1 MNKTEGNLFFITDF
15 DDSMESELVIPL
27 IRQIQYQKTLRE
39 GRIDLYVNSFGGY
52 AHLAFQ
58 IVSLLE
64 QAQREEITVR
74 TIVPDAAFSAGSIV
88 AVAGSPG
95 HRYIERNAQHLAHYG
110 MAGSVDMTPEQ
121 AARAYEERTRH
132 FKKIR
137 KHYLDYT
144 NIDPAEL
151 DRLMSD
157 DQGYITSAK
166 CIKWGF
172 ADNYMERFDIG
183 RTTD

>member
-1 MNKTEGNLFFITDF
+1 MNKTDGNVLIINDF
-15 DDSMESELVIPL
+15 DDAMEAEIILPF
-27 IRQIQYQKTLRE
+27 IRQIQYQRTLRE

-52 AHLAFQ
+52 AHLAFH
-58 IVSLLE
+58 IVSLME
-64 QAQREEITVR
+64 QAKREEITVR
-74 TIVPDAAFSAGSIV
+74 TVVPDAAFSAGSIV

-95 HRYIERNAQHLAHYG
+95 HRYVERTAQHLAHYG
-110 MAGSVDMTPEQ
+110 MAGSIDSTPEQ
-121 AARAYEERTRH
+121 AARAYEERARH

-144 NIDPAEL
+144 DIEAVDL
-151 DRLMSD
+151 DRLMGD
-157 DQGYITSAK
+157 DQGYIPAAK

-172 ADNYMERFDIG
+172 ADYYMERFDIG